1 MTTAGGDG
9 MLDSKCKNVKARA
22 SNKVGEQDSYF
33 LFLTFYN
40 LAQEEAGIWW
50 KGSWKQR
57 S

>member
-40 LAQEEAGIWW
+40 LAQEEAGIW
-50 KGSWKQR
+50 
-57 S
+57 